1 MQMHCK
7 KWWFGG
13 WFVLHVLYLLGGS
26 TSLLQQALALDAL
39 TELGFKD
46 GWLSRAASFLIL
58 GQTHRFEM
66 LQTEGHDHCKATTL
80 VKHTVVQ
87 HSQHQSWSHCEDLS
101 HKILDRTLLKKR
113 GDALVCLFVCL
124 FLTFAILLTTN
135 LFHFGRNLWAPVI
148 FWILQSRTETHW
160 DTVLGEPI
168 AYTYSGTAYLQP
180 YVFFSRSTGSPGAQ
194 MCFQLSAPCIF
205 HAYSWAQ
212 SRFQNNEHH
221 QLCSRLT
228 DGFPRLWIISQRWE
242 SWASSSLCKHVKIC
256 KDYDFAAHDMLK

>member
-113 GDALVCLFVCL
+113 GDALVCLFVCFWPL
-124 FLTFAILLTTN
+124 RSFWPPIFSTSEGTCGLRSYFGSCSQELRHIETLCLGSQLL
-135 LFHFGRNLWAPVI
+135 I
-148 FWILQSRTETHW
+148 RTA
-160 DTVLGEPI
+160 V
-168 AYTYSGTAYLQP
+168 Q
-180 YVFFSRSTGSPGAQ
+180 RS
-194 MCFQLSAPCIF
+194 
-205 HAYSWAQ
+205 
-212 SRFQNNEHH
+212 
-221 QLCSRLT
+221 CSRMFFFFLEAQA
-228 DGFPRLWIISQRWE
+228 PQVLRCVSNSALL
-242 SWASSSLCKHVKIC
+242 ASSMLTVEPRADFKITSITS
-256 KDYDFAAHDMLK
+256 FARGWQMGFRDCESFLRGGRAELVVVCANM

>member
-1 MQMHCK
+1 M
-7 KWWFGG
+7 
-13 WFVLHVLYLLGGS
+13 
-26 TSLLQQALALDAL
+26 LQQALALDAL

-148 FWILQSRTETHW
+148 FWILQSRTETH
-160 DTVLGEPI
+160 
-168 AYTYSGTAYLQP
+168 
-180 YVFFSRSTGSPGAQ
+180 
-194 MCFQLSAPCIF
+194 
-205 HAYSWAQ
+205 
-212 SRFQNNEHH
+212 
-221 QLCSRLT
+221 
-228 DGFPRLWIISQRWE
+228 
-242 SWASSSLCKHVKIC
+242 
-256 KDYDFAAHDMLK
+256 